1 MKSTSHGEY
10 LTRITKGGFVNCFLV
25 REDDGFTLVD
35 TMLPKSEKGI
45 LEAAQ
50 SLGAPIVRIALTH
63 AHQDHVGSVDAL
75 KAALPDAEVLITP
88 RDARFL
94 TGDKSLEPDEAVNG
108 KPRGSWI
115 KLETEPTRL
124 INPGERVGS
133 LEVVSSPG
141 HTPGDVAFLGTRDRT
156 LIAGDSW
163 VTLGGV
169 SIPSR
174 ANPRFPLVWLGTGNR
189 PQALESARALRALDP
204 SRLAVGHG
212 KVVESPG
219 AAMDRAIAKAS

>member
-10 LTRITKGGFVNCFLV
+10 LTKISKGGFVNCFLV
-25 REDDGFTLVD
+25 REDDGFTLID

-45 LEAAQ
+45 LEASR

-75 KAALPDAEVLITP
+75 KAALPDAEVLITA

-108 KPRGSWI
+108 KPRGSWM
-115 KLETEPTRL
+115 KLETQPTRL
-124 INPGERVGS
+124 INPGERIGS
-133 LEVVSSPG
+133 LEVIASPG
-141 HTPGDVAFLGTRDRT
+141 HTPGHVAFLDTRDRT

-169 SIPSR
+169 SVPSR
-174 ANPRFPLVWLGTGNR
+174 ANPRFPLVWFGTGNR
-189 PQALESARALRALDP
+189 PQALESAKALRALDP

>member
-1 MKSTSHGEY
+1 MKTTSHGEY
-10 LTRITKGGFVNCFLV
+10 LTKITKGGFVNAYLV
-25 REDDGFTLVD
+25 REEDGLTLVD
-35 TMLPKSEKGI
+35 TMLPRSEKGI
-45 LEAAQ
+45 LAAAE

-94 TGDKSLEPDEAVNG
+94 TGDKSIDPDEGG
-108 KPRGSWI
+108 KARGSYV
-115 KLETEPTRL
+115 KLETTPTRL

-133 LEVVSSPG
+133 LEVIASPG
-141 HTPGDVAFLGTRDRT
+141 HTPGHVALLDTRDRT

-163 VTLGGV
+163 LTLGGV
-169 SIPSR
+169 AVPSR
-174 ANPRFPLVWLGTGNR
+174 PSPLFPLVWAGTGNR
-189 PQALESARALRALDP
+189 PLALESAKALRALDP

-212 KVVESPG
+212 RVVESPG
-219 AAMDRAIAKAS
+219 PAMDKAIAKAS

>member
-75 KAALPDAEVLITP
+75 TAALPDAEVLITP

-141 HTPGDVAFLGTRDRT
+141 HTPGHVAFLDTRART
-156 LIAGDSW
+156 LIAGASW

-174 ANPRFPLVWLGTGNR
+174 ANPRFPLVWFGTGNR
-189 PQALESARALRALDP
+189 PQALESAKALRALDP

>member
-1 MKSTSHGEY
+1 MKTTSHGDH
-10 LTRITKGGFVNCFLV
+10 LTKITKGGFVNAFLV

-63 AHQDHVGSVDAL
+63 AHQDHAGSVDAL
-75 KAALPDAEVLITP
+75 KAALPDAELLVTA

-94 TGDKSLEPDEAVNG
+94 AGDKSLDPAEAAGG

-115 KLETEPTRL
+115 KVETEPTRL

-133 LEVVSSPG
+133 LEVISSPG
-141 HTPGDVAFLGTRDRT
+141 HTPGHVAFLDTRDRT

-174 ANPRFPLVWLGTGNR
+174 ANPRFPLVWMGTGNR
-189 PQALESARALRALDP
+189 PQALESAKALRALDP

-219 AAMDRAIAKAS
+219 AAMDKAIAKAS

>member
-1 MKSTSHGEY
+1 MKTTSHGDY
-10 LTRITKGGFVNCFLV
+10 LTKITKGGFVNAFLV

-45 LEAAQ
+45 LEAAH

-63 AHQDHVGSVDAL
+63 AHQDHAGSVDAL
-75 KAALPDAEVLITP
+75 KAALPDAELLVTA

-94 TGDKSLEPDEAVNG
+94 AGDKSLDPAEAAGG

-115 KLETEPTRL
+115 KVETEPTRL

-133 LEVVSSPG
+133 LEVISSPG
-141 HTPGDVAFLGTRDRT
+141 HTPGHVAFLDTRDRT

-174 ANPRFPLVWLGTGNR
+174 ANPRFPLVWMGTGNR
-189 PQALESARALRALDP
+189 PQALESAKALRALDP
-204 SRLAVGHG
+204 GRLAVGHG

>member
-35 TMLPKSEKGI
+35 TMLPKSERGI

-50 SLGAPIVRIALTH
+50 SLAAPIVRIALTH

-94 TGDKSLEPDEAVNG
+94 AGDRTLEPDEAVNG
-108 KPRGSWI
+108 KPRGSWMT
-115 KLETEPTRL
+115 LETEPTRL
-124 INPGERVGS
+124 IGPGERVGS
-133 LEVVSSPG
+133 LEVISSPG
-141 HTPGDVAFLGTRDRT
+141 HTPGHVAFLDTRDRT

-189 PQALESARALRALDP
+189 PQTLESAKALRALDP

>member
-141 HTPGDVAFLGTRDRT
+141 HTPGHAAFLDTRDRT

-174 ANPRFPLVWLGTGNR
+174 ANPRFPLVWFGTGNR
-189 PQALESARALRALDP
+189 PQALESAKALRALDP

>member
-1 MKSTSHGEY
+1 MKVTGHGEH
-10 LTRITKGGFVNCFLV
+10 LTKLSRGGFVNAYLV
-25 REDDGFTLVD
+25 REDDGLTLVD
-35 TMLPKSEKGI
+35 TMLPRSEKGI

-75 KAALPDAEVLITP
+75 KAALPDAEVLITA

-94 TGDKSLEPDEAVNG
+94 TGDKSLDPAEGG
-108 KPRGSWI
+108 KARGAYV
-115 KLETEPTRL
+115 KVETQPTRL

-133 LEVVSSPG
+133 LEVVASPG
-141 HTPGDVAFLGTRDRT
+141 HTPGHVAFLDTRDRT

-169 SIPSR
+169 SVPSR
-174 ANPRFPLVWLGTGNR
+174 ANPRFPLVWFGTGNR
-189 PQALESARALRALDP
+189 PQALESAKAVRALDP

-212 KVVESPG
+212 RVVEAPG
-219 AAMDRAIAKAS
+219 PEMDKAIAKAS